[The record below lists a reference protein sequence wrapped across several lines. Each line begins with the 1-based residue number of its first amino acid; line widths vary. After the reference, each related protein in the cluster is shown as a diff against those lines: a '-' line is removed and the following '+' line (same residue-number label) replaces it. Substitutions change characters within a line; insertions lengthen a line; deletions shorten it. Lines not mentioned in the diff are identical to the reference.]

1 MVGLVLH
8 KGMRGFFFRHT
19 QRKGLM
25 REREKGTRGK
35 KERQGGGREP
45 PYVCGVG
52 VGDDIVIVQKQLDIG
67 GGLVDVPEEVDGEV
81 GVVEAVL
88 VPLAVQ
94 QLVVDIPVLEA
105 ATTTTATCVHLSHHR
120 DMLTCLSNT
129 FTC

>member
-1 MVGLVLH
+1 MFNGWVSSA
-8 KGMRGFFFRHT
+8 
-19 QRKGLM
+19 QRYARILLQ
-25 REREKGTRGK
+25 THRGK
-35 KERQGGGREP
+35 KIDKRERKEGEGKEKDKGEREP

-67 GGLVDVPEEVDGEV
+67 GGLVDIPEEVDGEV

-105 ATTTTATCVHLSHHR
+105 ATTTTATCLHLSVSPPRHV
-120 DMLTCLSNT
+120 DMLV
-129 FTC
+129 